1 MARRL
6 GATDAMV
13 RGVRRDGAAGLEQL
27 EPAWRSALH
36 YADAVTRGG
45 HAVTDELYGSLAG
58 HWDAGQIVEITL
70 VIGLFAFFNRFTDA
84 LRVAVT
90 K

>member
-13 RGVRRDGAAGLEQL
+13 RGLRTDGVGGLEQF
-27 EPAWRSALH
+27 ESSWRAAFA
-36 YADAVTRGG
+36 YADAVTESG
-45 HAVTDELYGSLAG
+45 HAVSDELYAALAQ

-70 VIGLFAFFNRFTDA
+70 VLGLFAYFNRFNDA
-84 LRVAVT
+84 LRVEVT
-90 K
+90 R